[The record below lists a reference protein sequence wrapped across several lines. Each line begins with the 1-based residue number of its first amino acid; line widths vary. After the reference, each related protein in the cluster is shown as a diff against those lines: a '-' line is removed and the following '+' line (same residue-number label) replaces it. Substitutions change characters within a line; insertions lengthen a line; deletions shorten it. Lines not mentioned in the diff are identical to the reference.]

1 MSDPAATDPPGRRDV
16 GLEGLAGPPDYER
29 RAVSAVFTSAAAAV
43 GVPGFTDTLGLPAA
57 SRVCVFMVDG
67 MGHDQLTRRS
77 GHAPVLRS
85 LLAGD
90 HGATTRVIDAAF
102 PSTTAASLAALGTGL
117 APGRHGL
124 VGYDVLD
131 PDRDVVVN
139 MLGGWDP
146 AIDLAR
152 WQPHPTVFERA
163 APHVPVSTVSQARF
177 EHSGMT
183 RAALRGAR
191 FRPASTLQAAT
202 TVATEA
208 LAPAG
213 PHLLYLYAN
222 DLDKAGHRYGV
233 NSPAWE
239 HALEEIDGAVGR
251 LLARLPRGT
260 VLLITADHGMVD
272 VDEAHRIDVS
282 ADPGLMTGVR
292 HTAGEPRL
300 LQLYLASTADP
311 AEVAARWRE
320 RFGRV
325 AWVTERQSLIRAGHL
340 GPVDPDVLPR
350 IGDVLVAAREP
361 VAFYDR
367 ARVGDGPMRMVG
379 QHGSWTAAER
389 RVPLITVVAGG
400 TVAAGSA
407 GKGSRGSRRG

>member
-1 MSDPAATDPPGRRDV
+1 MPERPTSGSER
-16 GLEGLAGPPDYER
+16 GLDGLAGPPDYDR
-29 RAVSAVFTSAAAAV
+29 RAVSAVFTSAAATV

-67 MGHDQLTRRS
+67 MGHEQLTRRS

-139 MLGGWDP
+139 MLGGWDA
-146 AIDLAR
+146 AIDPER

-163 APHVPVSTVSQARF
+163 AAHVPVSTVSQSRF
-177 EHSGMT
+177 ERSGMT

-191 FRPASTLQAAT
+191 FLPASTLQAAT

-233 NSPAWE
+233 DAPAWE
-239 HALEEIDGAVGR
+239 HALEEVDGAVGR

-260 VLLITADHGMVD
+260 LLMITADHGMID

-282 ADPGLMTGVR
+282 AEPDLMAGVR

-300 LQLYLASTADP
+300 LQLHLDPSADR
-311 AEVAARWRE
+311 AAVIARWRE

-325 AWVTERQSLIRAGHL
+325 AWVLDREDLIEAGHL
-340 GPVDPDVLPR
+340 GPVDPAVRGR

-367 ARVGDGPMRMVG
+367 ARVGEGPMRMVG

-389 RVPLITVVAGG
+389 KVPLITVVAPGPQ
-400 TVAAGSA
+400 
-407 GKGSRGSRRG
+407 GKKRKGADPRRG

>member
-1 MSDPAATDPPGRRDV
+1 MPAPAPAGTGTGTD
-16 GLEGLAGPPDYER
+16 GLAGPPDYER
-29 RAVSAVFTSAAAAV
+29 RAVSAVFTSAAAVA
-43 GVPGFTDTLGLPAA
+43 GVPGFTNTLDLPAA

-85 LLAGD
+85 LLAGE
-90 HGATTRVIDAAF
+90 HGATTRLIDAAF

-117 APGRHGL
+117 APGQHGL

-131 PDRDVVVN
+131 PERDVVVN
-139 MLGGWDP
+139 MLGGWDR
-146 AIDLAR
+146 AIDPAR

-163 APHVPVSTVSQARF
+163 AAHVPVATVSQSRF

-191 FRPASTLQAAT
+191 FLPANTLQAAT
-202 TVATEA
+202 TVALDA
-208 LAPAG
+208 LTPAG

-222 DLDKAGHRYGV
+222 DLDKAGHRHGV
-233 NSPAWE
+233 ASTAWE
-239 HALEEIDGAVGR
+239 QALEEVDGAVGR

-260 VLLITADHGMVD
+260 LLTITADHGMVD

-282 ADPGLMTGVR
+282 AEPDLMAGVR

-300 LQLYLASTADP
+300 LQLHLAPGADP
-311 AEVAARWRE
+311 AAVLTRWRE

-325 AWVTERQSLIRAGHL
+325 AWVLDRRSLIESGHL
-340 GPVDPDVLPR
+340 GPVDPAVLPR

-367 ARVGDGPMRMVG
+367 SRVGDGPMRMVG
-379 QHGSWTAAER
+379 QHGSWTPAER
-389 RVPLITVVAGG
+389 RVPLISVVAPGPRG
-400 TVAAGSA
+400 KTGEKSG
-407 GKGSRGSRRG
+407 GKGRARRG

>member
-1 MSDPAATDPPGRRDV
+1 MPERSAAPAT
-16 GLEGLAGPPDYER
+16 GLDGLAGPPDYAR
-29 RAVSAVFTSAAAAV
+29 RAVSAVFTSAAAVV
-43 GVPGFTDTLGLPAA
+43 GVPGFDDTLGLPAA
-57 SRVCVFMVDG
+57 TRVCVFMVDG

-77 GHAPVLRS
+77 AHAPVLRA

-90 HGATTRVIDAAF
+90 RGAATRVIDAAF

-117 APGRHGL
+117 APGQHGL

-146 AIDLAR
+146 AIDPAR
-152 WQPHPTVFERA
+152 WQPHATVFERA
-163 APHVPVSTVSQARF
+163 SAHVPVTTVSQARF

-191 FRPASTLQAAT
+191 FLPASSLHAAT
-202 TVATEA
+202 AAATEA

-222 DLDKAGHRYGV
+222 DLDKAGHRHGV
-233 NSPAWE
+233 DSVAWE
-239 HALEEIDGAVGR
+239 HALEEVDGAVGR

-260 VLLITADHGMVD
+260 LLMITADHGMVD

-282 ADPGLMTGVR
+282 ADPALMAGIR

-300 LQLYLASTADP
+300 LQLYLAPGAEP
-311 AEVAARWRE
+311 AEVVTRWRE

-325 AWVTERQSLIRAGHL
+325 AWVTDRRSLIDAGHL
-340 GPVDPDVLPR
+340 GPVDPAVAPR
-350 IGDVLVAAREP
+350 IGDVLVLAREP

-367 ARVGDGPMRMVG
+367 SRVGENPLRMVG
-379 QHGSWTAAER
+379 QHGSWTPAER
-389 RVPLITVVAGG
+389 RVPLITVVAPGPQVKNSGG
-400 TVAAGSA
+400 TG
-407 GKGSRGSRRG
+407 RRRG